1 MIDAILDAGYQMLD
15 KKVARYSVALLVSY
29 FVKRLCCYSF

>member
-1 MIDAILDAGYQMLD
+1 MIGAMLDAGYWILD

-29 FVKRLCCYSF
+29 FVKWLCCYSF